1 MADTPRRKR
10 QIGFRL
16 SDEAREILRAIG
28 QMHGLTMTGALELV
42 IREAAEKRGIL
53 PTQEDQQP

>member
-16 SDEAREILRAIG
+16 SDEALALLRAIAER
-28 QMHGLTMTGALELV
+28 HGINMTAALELV
-42 IREAAEKRGIL
+42 IREASEKRGIR
-53 PTQEDQQP
+53 PKTAKE

>member
-16 SDEAREILRAIG
+16 SDEALALLRAIAER
-28 QMHGLTMTGALELV
+28 HGINMTAALELV
-42 IREAAEKRGIL
+42 IREASEKRGIR
-53 PTQEDQQP
+53 PKTTKE